1 MSCRLGN
8 TALLFAIVV
17 AATSGAAIGAQTYK
31 WTDAEGKVHYSDQ
44 PPPANIKEPTTVKT
58 PRTSAP
64 AAPTAP
70 NAKGAPPP
78 KVKTYTE
85 QEADFKKR
93 QVETAEREAAEK
105 KKADEA
111 AEKKQTCTQVRTQLK
126 GLQAGGRLTQTNAQG
141 EREYMSDAQI
151 GQEIERLK
159 KAEAGVCN

>member
-1 MSCRLGN
+1 MQCRLGN
-8 TALLFAIVV
+8 TALLLAIVV

-58 PRTSAP
+58 PRQSAP
-64 AAPTAP
+64 AAPSAP

-78 KVKTYTE
+78 KAKTYTE

-111 AEKKQTCTQVRTQLK
+111 AERKQTCTQVRAQLK

-151 GQEIERLK
+151 GQEIDRLK